1 MFSCDSAVYCILF
14 FYVLQVSVS
23 LLCIKHHNIAGER
36 HRIAHLHKKV
46 HVSVT
51 KLRVSVC
58 HDTKCRLVSIK
69 LRVARL
75 PRLRLSGAMPQSSL
89 YFEHNLRES

>member
-23 LLCIKHHNIAGER
+23 LLCIKHHKIAGER

-46 HVSVT
+46 RVSVT

-75 PRLRLSGAMPQSSL
+75 PRLRLSGAMPLSIEPL
-89 YFEHNLRES
+89 EHY